1 MAIPVSA
8 VTEVDADR
16 VELTMTK
23 QQLQHLPPVNIGP
36 LTFLRERNPLF
47 GVHRSNCLTLIKAAD
62 HAVSGSADVY
72 NVVEAGRFVTMGQV
86 GLTGWTRE
94 VAQPVAR
101 SIARG
106 TGQTEARR

>member
-1 MAIPVSA
+1 
-8 VTEVDADR
+8 
-16 VELTMTK
+16 MTK

-86 GLTGWTRE
+86 GLTSLG
-94 VAQPVAR
+94 QGSR
-101 SIARG
+101 SASRPFDRPRDG
-106 TGQTEARR
+106 TAPEARR